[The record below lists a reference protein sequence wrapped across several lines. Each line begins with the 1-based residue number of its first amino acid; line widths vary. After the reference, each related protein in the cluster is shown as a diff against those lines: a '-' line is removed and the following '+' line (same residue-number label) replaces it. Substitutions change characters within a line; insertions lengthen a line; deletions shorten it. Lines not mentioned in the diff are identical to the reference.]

1 MIINDFHIYSFVFD
15 NIKNFINNHYK
26 KIPSNLQINSIEDI
40 TSISLLSTGI
50 IINGWAKVPYSE
62 FY

>member
-1 MIINDFHIYSFVFD
+1 MTLKDFHINSFVFD
-15 NIKNFINNHYK
+15 NIKKSINNNYK

-50 IINGWAKVPYSE
+50 IINGWAKIPYRE